1 MQLHIIIY
9 SELIKWQG
17 GREKWLK
24 YFLKGICGNYT
35 KINVYFLR
43 KANKSNNHEQRNYYI
58 PRDFQDY
65 DNIHW
70 YPITAFTWLDW
81 IISTLVKSTLGIKS
95 GDHVIS
101 VGSGP
106 EAIVGSALKL
116 LRRKIK
122 YILWLRTVLKAELLG
137 RKNRI
142 FVRIAE
148 IIEKVSLKVADIVIA
163 NGYDTKR
170 HYQKITKKQI
180 YVIPNA
186 IDNFDDLSKI
196 PLPKFN
202 TPITIAFL
210 GRFVRERGSDYFIE
224 LYTKIGNDQRF
235 QFVVYGP
242 TYGMDKILSKPN
254 LVFKG
259 PYHPEELPIILKNVD
274 IVVFLLPSKGVHG
287 GGVSHGLL
295 EAMAAGRLIIAWKN
309 TIVLSNNLLTDNN
322 AILIDEGDLD
332 KVVHILDDICNSPE
346 NFINKCIQARE
357 HSQKF
362 SVSNHIEN
370 FLRIVGICSN
380 NQ

>member
-370 FLRIVGICSN
+370 F
-380 NQ
+380 